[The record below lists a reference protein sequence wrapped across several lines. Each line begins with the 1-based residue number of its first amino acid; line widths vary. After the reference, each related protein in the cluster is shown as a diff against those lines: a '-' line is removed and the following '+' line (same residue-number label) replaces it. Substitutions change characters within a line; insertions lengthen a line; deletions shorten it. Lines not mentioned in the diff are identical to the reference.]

1 MSQPIT
7 LDDGSTHTEEAIADA
22 GECCLQGMCPSAYE
36 ERRLRQ
42 AQYSL
47 TAKVEDLL
55 TQVRDMADDE
65 RISKEVAAELRQ
77 ELRDA
82 LGLG

>member
-1 MSQPIT
+1 MSQLIT
-7 LDDGSTHTEEAIADA
+7 LDDGSRHTTEAITDA
-22 GECCLQGMCPSAYE
+22 GECCLQSMCRSAHE

-42 AQYSL
+42 KQYVL
-47 TAKVEDLL
+47 EAKIDDLL
-55 TQVRDMADDE
+55 TQVRDMVDDE

-82 LGLG
+82 LGLD